1 MYLAQ
6 LELQGFKSFA
16 NKTKVKFDSGITA
29 IVGPNGCGKSNIVDA
44 LRWVLGEQRPS
55 LLRSAAMTNVIFNG
69 TAAKKAL
76 GMAEVSLTI
85 VNNRGV
91 LPTEFSDITMTR
103 RLFRSGESE
112 YLLNNKP
119 CRLRDINDLFMDTG
133 MGPNAYSVI
142 ELKMVD
148 EILNDKNNDRRR
160 LFEEAAGITKFK
172 ERKKQTLKK
181 LSDTRADLQRMEDI
195 LVEVR
200 KKTRSLQAQA
210 SRAERA
216 RNYQAELQFLDKAV
230 SRQEYDSVRSEL
242 DPLLERIAG
251 ASTTKEELQNRL
263 NMLEQNEEEAHEALI
278 NKEQAQ
284 NQVRRKVDQANSSIQ
299 EIRTNIRVTEEKI
312 KTEES
317 VIQRYEQDI
326 YQAESEIRD
335 LRNNLKSNRKEL
347 QNAENVLDKART
359 EHDAAKS
366 SLEESRL
373 QVIRVRGDLDETGKR
388 HSEANRRINEL
399 QNLQVRLESRVEN
412 AEEQEKRLQDELTQ
426 SRGKAESFANE
437 KVEMESRHAALTAEY
452 EEALQELENA
462 RNEREKLLNR
472 INRQKDEIR
481 ELQSACDAFRSEYE
495 LLKSL
500 AESSDTHPAGV
511 QYLKEQRGDFSMLE
525 IVSDV
530 FSSDE
535 KHAAAVEA
543 ILGDAANFV
552 ITANDQEAARA
563 FGLLRKKDKGR
574 VTIIPLDRIAGD
586 DGRRGA
592 IGGGAGDA
600 DNSHPAVKDALAGHI
615 SCDTAFDSL
624 KQLFFGNVVL
634 ADALEDA
641 VRIAAE
647 NRTTAV
653 TPDGDVAAK
662 NGFIYSGSSNRNAG
676 VRIGL
681 REKVEKRRQQAAG
694 KALEVEKAA
703 VRLDDLTESHRKF
716 DLQHHQQKVKECS
729 DRLRKHEARTE
740 SFQNQSEFY
749 LRNVQELERRMEE
762 LRATVGKASE
772 ERKEITP
779 ELETLSEQLEAV
791 VREEVTLKSALN
803 EKEEIL
809 QRSQTRFNEVALRYQ
824 NAGNTVATLK
834 RDIERFES
842 NVQGIRDRLAQR
854 AEQAKSSKDQIIA
867 LREQLESANDELRE
881 KLIQKE
887 EAEKEY
893 REAEETCAR
902 QRGKINLIEENLKE
916 VRRKKDSN
924 QELLYSLELAKSKLE
939 MDQKNINDHIWETYS
954 LTMDQIDTR
963 LPEDTDISTA
973 RETIFTLKQRLK
985 NIGEVNPLAITE
997 YEEEKQRLD
1006 HFEEQISDLESAE
1019 EQLIETIQEIN
1030 QNAQGRFNKTFREIR
1045 ENFRSVF
1052 NTLFEENDHCDLV
1065 MDENSEDPLDA
1076 KIEIIANPR
1085 GKRPSVIEQLSG
1097 GEKTLTAIALLFAIY
1112 LVKPSPFCVMD
1123 EVDAPLDDPN
1133 ILRFTKLLRKFS
1145 DDTQFI
1151 VITHNKTTM
1160 EKSEMMY
1167 GVTMPEVGISKLVGV
1182 RLDDVEATASIP
1194 V

>member
-44 LRWVLGEQRPS
+44 LRWVLGEQRPT

-76 GMAEVSLTI
+76 GMAEVSLMI
-85 VNNRGV
+85 INNRGV
-91 LPTEFSDITMTR
+91 LPTEFTDITMTR
-103 RLFRSGESE
+103 RLYRSGESE

-119 CRLRDINDLFMDTG
+119 CRLRDIIDLFMDTG

-148 EILNDKNNDRRR
+148 DILNDKNNDRRR

-200 KKTRSLQAQA
+200 KKTRSLQTQA

-216 RNYQAELQFLDKAV
+216 RKYQEELEFLDKAV
-230 SRQEYDSVRSEL
+230 SRQEYQNVRDEL
-242 DPLLERIAG
+242 NPLLERIA
-251 ASTTKEELQNRL
+251 SVSSTKEELQNRL
-263 NMLEQNEEEAHEALI
+263 EMLEKNEEEAHEALI
-278 NKEQAQ
+278 GKERAQ
-284 NQVRRKVDQANSSIQ
+284 NEVRRKVEQINSGIQ
-299 EIRTNIRVTEEKI
+299 EIRTNMRVAEEKV
-312 KTEES
+312 KTEET

-326 YQAESEIRD
+326 YQAENEIRD
-335 LRNNLKSNRKEL
+335 LRKNLKSNEEEL
-347 QNAENVLDKART
+347 QRAEAELEQVRG
-359 EHDAAKS
+359 EHEAAKT
-366 SLEESRL
+366 SLEDSRQ
-373 QVIRVRGDLDETGKR
+373 QVGRVREELDTAAR
-388 HSEANRRINEL
+388 QHSEARRRISEL

-412 AEEQEKRLQDELTQ
+412 AEEQEQRLQRQL
-426 SRGKAESFANE
+426 G
-437 KVEMESRHAALTAEY
+437 ESREKAASFVEEKEAMEARHDLLLREY
-452 EEALQELENA
+452 EEAEKQLEQA
-462 RNEREKLLNR
+462 RTEREQLLNR
-472 INRQKDEIR
+472 INQHKDEIR
-481 ELQSACDAFRSEYE
+481 GLQSRQDAYRSEYE
-495 LLKSL
+495 LLKGL
-500 AESSDTHPAGV
+500 AESSDAHPAGV
-511 QYLKEQRGDFSMLE
+511 QYLREHRNDFTMLE
-525 IVSDV
+525 LVSDV

-535 KHAAAVEA
+535 NHAAAVEA
-543 ILGDAANFV
+543 VLGDATNFV
-552 ITANDQEAARA
+552 ITANEGEAVRA

-574 VTIIPLDRIAGD
+574 VTIVPLNRISAGEGHGGVP
-586 DGRRGA
+586 DGA
-592 IGGGAGDA
+592 TPLA
-600 DNSHPAVKDALAGHI
+600 DLVT
-615 SCDTAFDSL
+615 CDTSFEPL
-624 KQLFFGNVVL
+624 KQLFFGHVVL
-634 ADALEDA
+634 TDSLEDA
-641 VRIAAE
+641 VRLAAKH
-647 NRTTAV
+647 RVAAV
-653 TPDGDVAAK
+653 TAGGDVASQ
-662 NGFIYSGSSNRNAG
+662 NGFIYSGSSNKNAG

-681 REKVEKRRQQAAG
+681 REKVEKRRQQAEAVS
-694 KALEVEKAA
+694 LEIEKAE
-703 VRLDDLTESHRKF
+703 VQLDDLTESYRKF
-716 DLQHHQQKVKECS
+716 DLQPHQQHVRECS

-740 SFQNQSEFY
+740 STQNQADFY
-749 LRNVQELERRMEE
+749 RKNIQELEQRVQELKETVRKAGEE
-762 LRATVGKASE
+762 QTQ
-772 ERKEITP
+772 ITP
-779 ELETLSEQLEAV
+779 ELEKLNSELESV
-791 VREEVTLKSALN
+791 VRKEVSLKSALN

-809 QRSQTRFNEVALRYQ
+809 QRSQTRFNDVALRFQ
-824 NAGNTVATLK
+824 NAENRVATLK
-834 RDIERFES
+834 RDIARFES
-842 NVQGIRDRLAQR
+842 DVQAIKDRLSQR
-854 AEQAKSSKDQIIA
+854 AEQAKSSKNEIISQ
-867 LREQLESANDELRE
+867 REHLEAAEDELRE
-881 KLIQKE
+881 KLIHKE
-887 EAEKEY
+887 TAEKEY
-893 REAEETCAR
+893 SESEDACAR
-902 QRGKINLIEENLKE
+902 QRGKINLLEENLKE
-916 VRRKKDSN
+916 ARRKKDSS

-939 MDQKNINDHIWETYS
+939 MEQKNINDHVWETYN
-954 LTMDQIDTR
+954 LTIDQIDEQ

-973 RETIFTLKQRLK
+973 QETIFTLRQRLK

-1006 HFEEQISDLESAE
+1006 HFEVQIRDLESAE

-1030 QNAQGRFNKTFREIR
+1030 RNAQERFNRTFREIR
-1045 ENFRSVF
+1045 ENFRTVF
-1052 NTLFEENDHCDLV
+1052 NTLFEENDHCDLLI
-1065 MDENSEDPLDA
+1065 DEQAEDPLEA

-1133 ILRFTKLLRKFS
+1133 ILRFTRLLKKFS

-1167 GVTMPEVGISKLVGV
+1167 GVTMPEIGISKLVGV
-1182 RLDDVEATASIP
+1182 RLDDVPATDNAA

>member
-85 VNNRGV
+85 INNRGV
-91 LPTEFSDITMTR
+91 LPTEFNDITMTR
-103 RLFRSGESE
+103 RLYRSGESE

-181 LSDTRADLQRMEDI
+181 LSDTRGDLQRMEDI

-200 KKTRSLQAQA
+200 KKTRSLQTQA

-216 RNYQAELQFLDKAV
+216 RKYQEELEFLDKAV
-230 SRQEYDSVRSEL
+230 SRQEYQNVRDEL
-242 DPLLERIAG
+242 NPLLERIA
-251 ASTTKEELQNRL
+251 SVSSTKEELQNRL
-263 NMLEQNEEEAHEALI
+263 EMLEKNEEEAHQTLI
-278 NKEQAQ
+278 DKERAQ
-284 NQVRRKVDQANSSIQ
+284 NDVRRKVERINSAVQ
-299 EIRTNIRVTEEKI
+299 EIRTNMRVAEEKV
-312 KTEES
+312 KSEET

-326 YQAESEIRD
+326 YQAENEIRD
-335 LRNNLKSNRKEL
+335 LRKNLKANEDEL
-347 QNAENVLDKART
+347 KRAEAELEQVRG
-359 EHDAAKS
+359 EHEAAGT
-366 SLEESRL
+366 SLEESRR
-373 QVIRVRGDLDETGKR
+373 QVAQVREELDAAARR
-388 HSEANRRINEL
+388 HSEARRRISEL

-412 AEEQEKRLQDELTQ
+412 AEEQEQRLRRQVEE
-426 SRGKAESFANE
+426 SRGKVASSTGE
-437 KVEMESRHAALTAEY
+437 KEYMEARHDLLLREY
-452 EEALQELENA
+452 EEAEKQLEQA
-462 RNEREKLLNR
+462 RNERELLLNR
-472 INRQKDEIR
+472 INQHKDEVR
-481 ELQSACDAFRSEYE
+481 GLQSRRDALRSEYE
-495 LLKSL
+495 LLKGL
-500 AESSDTHPAGV
+500 AESSDAHPAGV
-511 QYLKEQRGDFSMLE
+511 QYLREHRGDFTMLE
-525 IVSDV
+525 LVSDV

-543 ILGDAANFV
+543 VLGDATNFV
-552 ITANDQEAARA
+552 ITANEEEAVRA
-563 FGLLRKKDKGR
+563 FGLLRSRDKGR
-574 VTIIPLDRIAGD
+574 VTIIPLDRISA
-586 DGRRGA
+586 
-592 IGGGAGDA
+592 GGGHGETPDGATPLADLVTCDA
-600 DNSHPAVKDALAGHI
+600 SFKP
-615 SCDTAFDSL
+615 L
-624 KQLFFGNVVL
+624 KQLFFGDVVL
-634 ADALEDA
+634 TDSLEEA
-641 VRIAAE
+641 VRLSAKHRVA
-647 NRTTAV
+647 AV
-653 TPDGDVAAK
+653 TTSGDVASR
-662 NGFIYSGSSNRNAG
+662 NGFIYSGSSNKNAG

-681 REKVEKRRQQAAG
+681 REKVEKRRQQAEEV
-694 KALEVEKAA
+694 ALEIEKAE
-703 VRLDDLTESHRKF
+703 VRLDDLADSYRKF
-716 DLQHHQQKVKECS
+716 DLQHHQQHVRECS

-740 SFQNQSEFY
+740 SFQTQADFY
-749 LRNVQELERRMEE
+749 QKNVQELEQRLRE
-762 LRATVGKASE
+762 LKETVRKAGE
-772 ERKEITP
+772 ERTLITP
-779 ELETLSEQLEAV
+779 ELEKLNGELESV
-791 VREEVTLKSALN
+791 VRQEVSLKSALN

-809 QRSQTRFNEVALRYQ
+809 QRSQTRFNDVALRFQ
-824 NAGNTVATLK
+824 NAENRVATLK
-834 RDIERFES
+834 RDIARFES
-842 NVQGIRDRLAQR
+842 DVQGIKDRLTQR

-867 LREQLESANDELRE
+867 LREQLEAGEDELRE
-881 KLIQKE
+881 QLIHKE
-887 EAEKEY
+887 TAEKEY
-893 REAEETCAR
+893 SEAEEACAR
-902 QRGKINLIEENLKE
+902 QRGKINLLEESLKE
-916 VRRKKDSN
+916 ARRKKDSS

-939 MDQKNINDHIWETYS
+939 MEQKNINDHIWETYN
-954 LTMDQIDTR
+954 LTVDQIDTE
-963 LPEDTDISTA
+963 LPGDTDISTA
-973 RETIFTLKQRLK
+973 QETIFNLKQRLK

-1006 HFEEQISDLESAE
+1006 HFEVQIRDLESAE

-1030 QNAQGRFNKTFREIR
+1030 RNAQERFNKTFRAIR
-1045 ENFRSVF
+1045 ENFRTVF
-1052 NTLFEENDHCDLV
+1052 NTLFEENDHCDLL
-1065 MDENSEDPLDA
+1065 MDEKSDDPLEA

-1182 RLDDVEATASIP
+1182 RLDDVATNGNVTA
-1194 V
+1194 

>member
-85 VNNRGV
+85 INNRGV
-91 LPTEFSDITMTR
+91 LPTEFTDITMTR

-216 RNYQAELQFLDKAV
+216 RKYQEELEFLDKAV
-230 SRQEYDSVRSEL
+230 SRQEYQNVRNDL
-242 DPLLERIAG
+242 NPLLERIASVS
-251 ASTTKEELQNRL
+251 STREELQSRL
-263 NMLEQNEEEAHEALI
+263 EMLEKNEEEAHEELI
-278 NKEQAQ
+278 GKERAQ
-284 NQVRRKVDQANSSIQ
+284 NEVRRKVERVNSAIQ
-299 EIRTNIRVTEEKI
+299 EIRTNMRVAEEKV
-312 KTEES
+312 KSEES
-317 VIQRYEQDI
+317 VIRRYEQDI
-326 YQAESEIRD
+326 YQAETEIRD
-335 LRNNLKSNRKEL
+335 LRKNLRANEEEL
-347 QNAENVLDKART
+347 KLAETELEKVRGELDASRT
-359 EHDAAKS
+359 
-366 SLEESRL
+366 SLEDSRK
-373 QVIRVRGDLDETGKR
+373 QVAGVREALDVAAGR
-388 HSEANRRINEL
+388 HSEIRRRTSEL
-399 QNLQVRLESRVEN
+399 QNLQVRLESRIEN
-412 AEEQEKRLQDELTQ
+412 AEEQEQRLQRQ
-426 SRGKAESFANE
+426 VAESREKAASFAGE
-437 KVEMESRHAALTAEY
+437 KEELESRHDLLQQEY
-452 EEALQELENA
+452 EEAEQQLERTRA
-462 RNEREKLLNR
+462 DREQLLNR
-472 INRQKDEIR
+472 INQQKDDIR
-481 ELQSACDAFRSEYE
+481 GLQSRRDALRSEYE
-495 LLKSL
+495 LLKGL
-500 AESSDTHPAGV
+500 AESSDAHPAGV
-511 QYLKEQRGDFSMLE
+511 QYLREHRGEFKMLE
-525 IVSDV
+525 LVSDV
-530 FSSDE
+530 FASDE

-543 ILGDAANFV
+543 VLGDAANFV
-552 ITANDQEAARA
+552 ITANEEEAVRA

-574 VTIIPLDRIAGD
+574 VTIIPLDRVQ
-586 DGRRGA
+586 
-592 IGGGAGDA
+592 GGAGPTGDA
-600 DNSHPAVKDALAGHI
+600 AAAALDGA
-615 SCDTAFDSL
+615 TALPGLVTCEAAFEPL
-624 KQLFFGNVVL
+624 KKLFFGDVVL
-634 ADALEDA
+634 TESLEDA
-641 VRIAAE
+641 VRLAA
-647 NRTTAV
+647 RHRVTSV
-653 TPDGDVAAK
+653 TPDGDVASQ
-662 NGFIYSGSSNRNAG
+662 NGFIYSGSSNKNAG

-681 REKVEKRRQQAAG
+681 REKVERRRQQADEVT
-694 KALEVEKAA
+694 LELEKAE
-703 VRLDDLTESHRKF
+703 VLLDDLIESHRKF
-716 DLQHHQQKVKECS
+716 DLQQPQQHLRECS

-740 SFQNQSEFY
+740 SFQTQADFY
-749 LRNVQELERRMEE
+749 QKNVQELEQRLQE
-762 LRATVGKASE
+762 LKETVRKAAE
-772 ERKEITP
+772 ERTQVNP
-779 ELETLSEQLEAV
+779 ELEKLSGEMETV
-791 VREEVTLKSALN
+791 VREEVSLKSSLS

-809 QRSQTRFNEVALRYQ
+809 QRSQTRFNDVSLRFQ
-824 NAGNTVATLK
+824 NAENRVATLR
-834 RDIERFES
+834 RDIQRFES
-842 NVQGIRDRLAQR
+842 DVQGIKDRLTQR
-854 AEQAKSSKDQIIA
+854 AEQAKSSKNQIVD
-867 LREQLESANDELRE
+867 LREQLETAEDEMRE
-881 KLIQKE
+881 QLIHKE
-887 EAEKEY
+887 TAEKEY
-893 REAEETCAR
+893 REAEEACAR
-902 QRGKINLIEENLKE
+902 QRGKINLLEENLKE
-916 VRRKKDSN
+916 ARRKKDSS
-924 QELLYSLELAKSKLE
+924 QELLYSLELAKSRLE
-939 MDQKNINDHIWETYS
+939 MEQKNINDHIWETYN
-954 LTMDQIDTR
+954 LTIDQLDQQ
-963 LPEDTDISTA
+963 LPEDTDVSTA
-973 RETIFTLKQRLK
+973 QETIFNLKQRLK
-985 NIGEVNPLAITE
+985 NIGEVNPLAIKE

-1006 HFEEQISDLESAE
+1006 HFEEQIRDLESAE

-1030 QNAQGRFNKTFREIR
+1030 KNAQERFNRTFRDIR
-1045 ENFRSVF
+1045 ENFRTVF

-1065 MDENSEDPLDA
+1065 MDEKAEDPLEA

-1133 ILRFTKLLRKFS
+1133 ILRFNKLLRKFS
-1145 DDTQFI
+1145 HDTQFI

-1167 GVTMPEVGISKLVGV
+1167 GVTMPEIGVSKLVGV
-1182 RLDDVEATASIP
+1182 RLDDVSTNGNASN
-1194 V
+1194 